1 MRIAF
6 VLPALKPGGGVRVV
20 FEHANRLQQRGHQVS
35 IASLDGDTVQRWFPL
50 AVPIISR
57 GELLRQA
64 ADCDVVVATGWQT
77 ASICLSLPA
86 RARVY
91 YVQMFESLFYQD
103 CRMQRDAYATYQ
115 WPFDGFVTISQ
126 WLQRMLAEEFG
137 QASVI
142 VPNGVNRAMFFPE
155 PRFPRRGRVR
165 VLIEGSLNHYKGVA
179 EAFAALAGLPVEVWA
194 LSTQRLNG
202 PIDRLFV
209 SPSQDTIRRIYSSC
223 DILLK
228 TSWYEGRPCPHVEAM
243 ACGCAV
249 ISSQMYGTDDLVDGY
264 NALLVPARDVAA
276 TRAALLRLIEDEAL
290 RQRLIQGGFETVQRL
305 DWEESS
311 RQMEEALGD
320 ILAGQTRPVAPPAC
334 HVVCLA
340 EAPLS
345 TTRRALSSLRR
356 ACGGQLPPLTAIV
369 DGRQPE
375 LAEYLAGEGATLL
388 HRNESGSD
396 AAVWRRAVEQA
407 RGQPIL
413 LLSSSVRL
421 DDVRGLTGMLERLAA
436 DPQLGILGPKLL
448 LANWTIA
455 SAGGCSGPA
464 ARWALDDQRG
474 HIGWHQHFSLHNE
487 ACEVDWVDGR
497 CALIA
502 APLAQALLD
511 EADVCPLGEGMF
523 AYSRRARQR
532 GWRCLY
538 FPQLVGWLP
547 PEDTSLEQ
555 PAFEDLQQLDVQTR
569 RRIAMQRGLMHYL
582 RVLQHDVRAYGVRW
596 VVRRAVNWLK
606 WIMSGS

>member
-1 MRIAF
+1 MRIVF
-6 VLPALKPGGGVRVV
+6 VLPGLKPGGGVRVV

-35 IASLDGDTVQRWFPL
+35 IASLDGDSVQRWFPL
-50 AVPIISR
+50 TVPIISR

-64 ADCDVVVATGWQT
+64 ADIDVVIATGWQT
-77 ASICLSLPA
+77 ASVCLSLPA

-142 VPNGVNRAMFFPE
+142 VPNGVNRAMFYPE

-179 EAFAALAGLPVEVWA
+179 EAFAALDGLPVEVWA

-276 TRAALLRLIEDEAL
+276 TRTALLRLIEDTAL
-290 RQRLIQGGFETVQRL
+290 RQRLVQGGFETVQRL

-311 RQMEEALGD
+311 RQLEKALGD
-320 ILAGQTRPVAPPAC
+320 ILAGRVAPAAAPAC
-334 HVVCLA
+334 HVVWVGD
-340 EAPLS
+340 APLN
-345 TTRRALSSLRR
+345 TTRQTVSSWRR
-356 ACGGQLPPLTAIV
+356 AGGGSLPPCTAIV
-369 DGRQPE
+369 DGRQPGV
-375 LAEYLAGEGATLL
+375 AEYLAGEGVPLLRRSEAESAAT
-388 HRNESGSD
+388 
-396 AAVWRRAVEQA
+396 VWRRAVEQA
-407 RGQPIL
+407 AGRPIL

-421 DDVRGLTGMLERLAA
+421 DDLRGLASMLEHMAA
-436 DPQLGILGPKLL
+436 DPGLGIMGPKLL

-455 SAGGCSGPA
+455 SAGGCRGPA

-474 HIGWHQHFSLHNE
+474 HIGWHQHFSLYNE
-487 ACEVDWVDGR
+487 TREVDWVDGR

-502 APLAQALLD
+502 APLAQAMLD
-511 EADVCPLGEGMF
+511 EPDGCPLGEGMF
-523 AYSRRARQR
+523 AYSQRARER

-547 PEDTSLEQ
+547 LEDTSLEQ
-555 PAFEDLQQLDVQTR
+555 PAFEDLHQLDVQTR

-582 RVLQHDVRAYGVRW
+582 RVLQRDVRAYGLRW
-596 VVRRAVNWLK
+596 VVRRILNWLR
-606 WIMSGS
+606 WIMSRS